1 MNDVTI
7 AVVLDDMDL
16 TDKQWAVLEPTFRPR
31 RRPDGRGRPW
41 TETRGVVNAVLWVL
55 RTGAPW
61 ADLLRRYPPYQTCHR
76 RFQLWQRSG
85 RLDRLLQR
93 LAEDLRDRGKIDLSE
108 AFVDA
113 TFASA
118 KKGALRLVDHGREK
132 FEYQFHSHVR
142 PASAENARL

>member
-1 MNDVTI
+1 MGRARTDFPLAPSPGWARP
-7 AVVLDDMDL
+7 AVD
-16 TDKQWAVLEPTFRPR
+16 RPR
-31 RRPDGRGRPW
+31 AVMNG
-41 TETRGVVNAVLWVL
+41 VLWIL

-61 ADLLRRYPPYQTCHR
+61 HDLPSRYPPYQTCHR

-85 RLDRLLQR
+85 RLGRLLQR

-118 KKGALRLVDHGREK
+118 TKAALKSGQRAVAKAPRSWRSATAAVPTSRGA
-132 FEYQFHSHVR
+132 
-142 PASAENARL
+142 